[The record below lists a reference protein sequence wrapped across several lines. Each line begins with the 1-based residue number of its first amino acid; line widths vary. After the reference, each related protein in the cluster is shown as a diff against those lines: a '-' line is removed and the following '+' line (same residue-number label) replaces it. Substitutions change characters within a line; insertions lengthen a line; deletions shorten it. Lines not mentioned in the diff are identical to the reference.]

1 MMSTP
6 TSRKHLVLFKKEN
19 CPPCGRVA
27 QRLESIISREPDL
40 VHQISVLR
48 KEYHSALLAAYDID
62 LFPTMLLVD
71 SYGEELDRWVG
82 GTACFDALHEELKEC
97 KAMNL

>member
-27 QRLESIISREPDL
+27 TRLESIISREPDL

-48 KEYHSALLAAYDID
+48 KEYHSALLAVYDIA

-82 GTACFDALHEELKEC
+82 GTACFDALHEELREC